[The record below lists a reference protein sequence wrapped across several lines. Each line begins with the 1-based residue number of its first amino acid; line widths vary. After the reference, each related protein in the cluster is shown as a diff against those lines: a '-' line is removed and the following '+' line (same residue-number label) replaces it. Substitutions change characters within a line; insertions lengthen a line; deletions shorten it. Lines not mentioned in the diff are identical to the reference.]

1 MKNLKLKLISVC
13 AISAMMAPT
22 GALAVDAQDFAER
35 LSETVSTLA
44 SFQITFDDA
53 QMDGNN
59 VVINGLNISNFPG
72 TDGDENSIDTNI
84 VFTNVVETEFGGY
97 RADQAQFENI
107 DMNKDGIH
115 LIVSDIV
122 VEGIE
127 LFSDSESNVLSM
139 MKLYQRFSVGPISVD
154 VENEN
159 VFRVEGMAVTAE
171 WNEDDT
177 VMRSDYDITG
187 IYGNLSKIDETEFQE
202 MISVFDLSEITASMV
217 GRSTWALDEG
227 RFSIEES
234 SITVDKIGRLNIT
247 GDIVG
252 YTLALAEKVQQ
263 MARDMNELEA
273 GSEQFEMQTLQMLMS
288 LAADLSIDGF
298 NIRFDDDSITY
309 KIMDFIGEEEGL
321 SRKGMISTIAQ
332 ILPMALSEL
341 DMPELQAEIT
351 EAVIAFLRDPQSI
364 EIDASPNEAVPVMGL
379 MAVAQ
384 NPSIAKDLL
393 GLSVSANQP
402 E

>member
-227 RFSIEES
+227 RLSIAES